1 MSRESWYQ
9 IHIPARVGKPL
20 QKDAKCLCSVHVHA
34 IVANNSVWKIQN
46 FAQFVY
52 IVFVKPELRLSS
64 GPDRIVHSSNMEYQD
79 FFRELTSYK
88 SKHSVASIIL
98 QAKDRRIVSLT
109 FDMI

>member
-52 IVFVKPELRLSS
+52 IVFLKPELRLTLVICHQVQIELFVA
-64 GPDRIVHSSNMEYQD
+64 PIWNIRI
-79 FFRELTSYK
+79 F
-88 SKHSVASIIL
+88 
-98 QAKDRRIVSLT
+98 RRINVIQKQAFCSIDHIT
-109 FDMI
+109 GKR